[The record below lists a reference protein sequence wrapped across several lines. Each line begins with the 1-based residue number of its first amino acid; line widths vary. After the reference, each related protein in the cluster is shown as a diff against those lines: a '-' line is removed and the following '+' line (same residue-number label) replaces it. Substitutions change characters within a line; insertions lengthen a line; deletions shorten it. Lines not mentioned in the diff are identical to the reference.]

1 MDGSIFTVLQTVMNF
16 KSTFYQPSEFNDSQL
31 ILNENLTK
39 VYNIIENEKADINA
53 ISTTMQGLDSKNILF
68 LQNIDLLRICYL
80 VPKKIVGVNFLVSQ
94 FNIIDFPLQ
103 ILTAGTF
110 VILTIYFVVS
120 IKLKTKIGKKPK
132 STVNGLLVLWQI
144 INSAAVFKIENQKNR
159 IILASIMFYSLIIC
173 STYQGIAINRL
184 MQEPHANEIN
194 TLEEVDKSGL
204 EIISTIFNIFKPST
218 PEEANENLL
227 LYRLYKKHV
236 FNPDIEKVALLF
248 SEVHNMSAVF
258 QIRHAQWFQALFY
271 DAKTGKDWFHIVKER
286 ALYYQRSFMVP
297 KTSPFRER
305 MNECIFYAIEF
316 GFYELGHVE
325 GNLLVLSGVYAR
337 TKAGFYKERT
347 IIITFDHIWP
357 IMVFLGL
364 AYIIEIF
371 VFLLEI
377 FIYRYFKCKRAGN
390 ILSVGKRA

>member
-16 KSTFYQPSEFNDSQL
+16 KPIFYEPSSFNDSQL
-31 ILNENLTK
+31 NLNKNLSK
-39 VYNIIENEKADINA
+39 VYNIIENDKVDINSLA
-53 ISTTMQGLDSKNILF
+53 NTMQGLDSQNILF
-68 LQNIDLLRICYL
+68 FQNVDMLRICYI
-80 VPKKIVGVNFLVSQ
+80 VPKKIVGVNYLVSQ
-94 FNIIDFPLQ
+94 FNIIDYRLQ

-110 VILTIYFVVS
+110 TILTIYFLAS

-144 INSAAVFKIENQKNR
+144 INSAAVYKLENQKNR

-173 STYQGIAINRL
+173 STYQGIVINRL
-184 MQEPHANEIN
+184 MQEPQANEID
-194 TLEEVDKSGL
+194 TLEDVDKSGL
-204 EIISTIFNIFKPST
+204 EILSTIFNIFKPST
-218 PEEANENLL
+218 PEEANANLL

-236 FNPDIEKVALLF
+236 YNPDILKVMTQL
-248 SEVHNMSAVF
+248 SVIHNISVVL
-258 QIRHAQWFQALFY
+258 QIRHAQWIQAIMF
-271 DAKTGKDWFHIVKER
+271 DEKTGKDWFHIVKER

-297 KTSPFRER
+297 KTSPYRER

-337 TKAGFYKERT
+337 TKSGFFKERT

-357 IMVFLGL
+357 IMGFLGL
-364 AYIIEIF
+364 AYFLELF

-377 FIYRYFKCKRAGN
+377 YFHRYFKCKRTGN
-390 ILSVGKRA
+390 LLSVDKRA